1 MDANAGL
8 QPNCVVLRSPTSR
21 AERAAPEEVGGAASE
36 AHKLRLKQLHW
47 DKLKQAREGTVW
59 SRAKGDKLHLDLDQL
74 ESLFQ
79 VGGVSVR
86 LGLLGGWVGGCEWG
100 WRLGHVG
107 GTALGCCHC

>member
-8 QPNCVVLRSPTSR
+8 QPNCLVLRSPTSR
-21 AERAAPEEVGGAASE
+21 AERPGPEDAGGAASE

-79 VGGVSVR
+79 VGGRAGGVGGVCGGVRCMPGGASMVR
-86 LGLLGGWVGGCEWG
+86 LAAGEGRCIV
-100 WRLGHVG
+100 
-107 GTALGCCHC
+107 

>member
-1 MDANAGL
+1 M
-8 QPNCVVLRSPTSR
+8 
-21 AERAAPEEVGGAASE
+21 PEDPGGAASE

-79 VGGVSVR
+79 VGGR
-86 LGLLGGWVGGCEWG
+86 YE
-100 WRLGHVG
+100 
-107 GTALGCCHC
+107 